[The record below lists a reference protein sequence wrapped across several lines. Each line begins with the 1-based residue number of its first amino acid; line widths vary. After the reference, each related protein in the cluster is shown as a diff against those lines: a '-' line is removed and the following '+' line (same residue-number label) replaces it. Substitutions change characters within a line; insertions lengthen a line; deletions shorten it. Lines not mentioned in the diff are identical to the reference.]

1 MAKMKR
7 TPVRGPQRSNTR
19 SGDSPSLF
27 GRGADLSE
35 TLGSLLRTTIEQAGV
50 VRDAL
55 ERSAR
60 SGRAKFDEARGD
72 RRRHAALVEL
82 GEIVLDLVRRG
93 EIELSEL
100 PEIADVVR
108 ELDTMDD
115 EERQGEPVAAE
126 SRRPASPSSPH
137 ERRTESRDPQQRVWR
152 PSQSDVAVARE
163 RSGRMTQPESLRAR
177 VQREADGTIAALRQ
191 QVSSSERSAS
201 DDRNL
206 SHGAAP
212 RGGISFDDDLQ
223 DYMHPDDVPGSDGSS
238 KP

>member
-1 MAKMKR
+1 
-7 TPVRGPQRSNTR
+7 
-19 SGDSPSLF
+19 LF

-35 TLGSLLRTTIEQAGV
+35 TLGSLLRSTIEQAGV

-72 RRRHAALVEL
+72 RRRHGALAEL

-108 ELDTMDD
+108 ELDAIDD
-115 EERQGEPVAAE
+115 EDGDVEAA
-126 SRRPASPSSPH
+126 STAPRPQSAPARND
-137 ERRTESRDPQQRVWR
+137 RRTESRDPQQRVWR
-152 PSQSDVAVARE
+152 PSQAEVPVARE
-163 RSGRMTQPESLRAR
+163 RSARMTQPESLSAR
-177 VQREADGTIAALRQ
+177 IRREADGTIAALRQ
-191 QVSSSERSAS
+191 SAPAS
-201 DDRNL
+201 DRATQDDRNL